1 MIKGWDEGIVGMCV
15 GEKRKLTVPPEL
27 AYGDRGVGDVIPG
40 GATLVFDIELI
51 DLLDV
56 MTPEQAAIAKSSD
69 LAAIKAMVPA
79 EVDPNSVAGRSAS
92 PLLSLNIQ
100 YHACSDDGHA
110 AIQYLI
116 DQGANVNQENP
127 MVDRLH
133 QIQSVSSVS
142 GHNFTLL
149 Y

>member
-1 MIKGWDEGIVGMCV
+1 MN
-15 GEKRKLTVPPEL
+15 RKPFSTYAFLPD
-27 AYGDRGVGDVIPG
+27 A
-40 GATLVFDIELI
+40 
-51 DLLDV
+51 
-56 MTPEQAAIAKSSD
+56 MTPEQVAIVKSSD
-69 LAAIKAMVPA
+69 LAAIKAMIPA
-79 EVDPNSVAGRSAS
+79 EVDPDSVIAEERDS

-110 AIQYLI
+110 AIQYII

>member
-15 GEKRKLTVPPEL
+15 GEKRKLTIPPEL
-27 AYGDRGVGDVIPG
+27 AYGDRGAGDVIPG

-79 EVDPNSVAGRSAS
+79 EVDPNAVTARTVNS
-92 PLLSLNIQ
+92 LLSLNIQ

-116 DQGANVNQENP
+116 DQGADVNKENP
-127 MVDRLH
+127 MVERLY
-133 QIQSVSSVS
+133 QIQCVLS
-142 GHNFTLL
+142 LL
-149 Y
+149 T

>member
-1 MIKGWDEGIVGMCV
+1 MQVQWTKS
-15 GEKRKLTVPPEL
+15 LL
-27 AYGDRGVGDVIPG
+27 LYAFLL
-40 GATLVFDIELI
+40 GAL
-51 DLLDV
+51 
-56 MTPEQAAIAKSSD
+56 TPEQVAVVKSSD
-69 LAAIKAMVPA
+69 LAAIKAMIPA
-79 EVDPNSVAGRSAS
+79 EVDPDSIAEERDS
-92 PLLSLNIQ
+92 PILSLNIQ

-149 Y
+149 YW

>member
-1 MIKGWDEGIVGMCV
+1 MNKKPISTYAFLPD
-15 GEKRKLTVPPEL
+15 
-27 AYGDRGVGDVIPG
+27 A
-40 GATLVFDIELI
+40 
-51 DLLDV
+51 
-56 MTPEQAAIAKSSD
+56 MTPEQVAVVKSSD